1 MILVAGLLAAAI
13 CVGIGGLVESAMGA
27 VTLMALAVFCLYLT
41 APAYWTII
49 QDVVPSPKVGGVTG
63 FVHLLANTSGIVGP
77 SIAGYIVQYGG
88 GFTGAFLLAGAIG
101 VISSVAVGV
110 FGQAPKLT
118 PAQLAA

>member
-1 MILVAGLLAAAI
+1 
-13 CVGIGGLVESAMGA
+13 VESAMGA

-77 SIAGYIVQYGG
+77 SIAGYMVQYGG
-88 GFTGAFLLAGAIG
+88 GFTGAFLLAGGIG
-101 VISSVAVGV
+101 VVSSVAVGV
-110 FGQAPKLT
+110 FGQAPKLG